1 MDPLASQNFDTGM
14 RGSPLT
20 SRRAQSSLSGRF
32 SRSWHPSPFASDD
45 EDALDEAQYFKH
57 EKRNDIKMEIARR
70 RQQVEET
77 GCLQDELSRMRENSE
92 LGDRLYTVTSAAT
105 HPGILTTRSQPSI
118 ISGTNQPT
126 GTNILKS
133 VNDILHVDHL
143 GMGGGDLGAYSQK
156 NDHYPATSTTSR
168 LYEPSYPGNNVAMTN
183 YSSTGYPLTTDTYT
197 TGTTYDG
204 SMNHTGNRIMED
216 MMNSRPHY
224 DMNSYTNAVGGG

>member
-92 LGDRLYTVTSAAT
+92 MADRLYTGSSTVGT
-105 HPGILTTRSQPSI
+105 HPGILTRSQPTI
-118 ISGTNQPT
+118 ISGTNQPS

-133 VNDILHVDHL
+133 VNDILHVDH
-143 GMGGGDLGAYSQK
+143 MGGVDLGAYSQK
-156 NDHYPATSTTSR
+156 NDLYPTTTSSSSMR
-168 LYEPSYPGNNVAMTN
+168 LYDTSYPSNNVAMTN
-183 YSSTGYPLTTDTYT
+183 YSGQGYSSATDAYTGS
-197 TGTTYDG
+197 TYDT
-204 SMNHTGNRIMED
+204 SMNHTGNRAMGD